1 MNINLLDSPC
11 ESYFSAENPF
21 KSSYTAKWWC
31 ISFDWI
37 LKYNFQ
43 FLFHY
48 FPLSDLCVLLLC
60 QGSGEIREVYETT
73 IVIFVAPVEVVGSQE
88 YNGSCESERI
98 MDSCNQPKK
107 YIYVYKSTITLCRVP
122 TNTFLF
128 VFSYTRQSFS
138 YNRISSSSKLCCMKN
153 IFILFFFSAYIYVS
167 KNEDISP

>member
-1 MNINLLDSPC
+1 MMMHLIWLNF
-11 ESYFSAENPF
+11 EVQFSVPF
-21 KSSYTAKWWC
+21 SI
-31 ISFDWI
+31 IS
-37 LKYNFQ
+37 
-43 FLFHY
+43 
-48 FPLSDLCVLLLC
+48 PLSDLCVLLLC